1 MNDAMS
7 EPLQKER
14 KSKLHDLIPYRRME
28 RFLRVIIES
37 SDDGLWVTDGK
48 GNILYNNEASEKLT
62 GVKNEDVIGM
72 NLTETIARGYW
83 EFSCSLEAIKTKK
96 RFSAIQNMGLTGK
109 KLLTTATPVIDEN
122 DEVILVVCNERD
134 ITRLTDL
141 QVQLEQAE
149 KREAKYKEELLHLK
163 QLETIKEKFVI
174 ESKSMA
180 KVIKTALKLSDL
192 NESDILLL
200 GESGTG
206 KGLLAKLIHNS
217 SNRRDN
223 TYVVINC
230 AALPE
235 TLLEAELFGYEKGAF
250 TGARDDGK
258 IGLIELAHEGTLFL
272 DEIGDMPLSIQAKFL
287 TYLDN
292 RKVMRLGGVTERKIN
307 CTIVAATN
315 KNLENLVKK
324 REFRQDLY
332 FRINTFSL
340 EIPPLRERPEDIFAL
355 INYYLSRYNKKYCEK
370 KRLTHA
376 TIEKMILYN
385 FPGNV
390 RELKNILKRA
400 VATCENQHID
410 EDILKSIRF
419 DTHADQKSL
428 SPEKCKSMDLNKRLQ
443 SYERIIL
450 KDAMKHCKTTREMAS
465 FLNIS
470 QPSVIRKLNKA
481 NLKMPKGSIQ

>member
-1 MNDAMS
+1 MNDAMP
-7 EPLQKER
+7 EPPQKDR
-14 KSKLHDLIPYRRME
+14 KSKLHDLIPYGRME

-62 GVKNEDVIGM
+62 GVKNEDAIGL
-72 NLTETIARGYW
+72 NLKETIERGYW

-96 RFSAIQNMGLTGK
+96 RFSAIQHMGLTGK
-109 KLLTTATPVIDEN
+109 KVLTTATPVIDED
-122 DEVILVVCNERD
+122 DEVVLVVCNERD

-141 QVQLEQAE
+141 QELLEQAE
-149 KREAKYKEELLHLK
+149 KREEKYKEELLHLK
-163 QLETIKEKFVI
+163 QLEAIKEKFVV

-180 KVIKTALKLSDL
+180 KVIKTALKLADL
-192 NESDILLL
+192 DESDIMLL

-217 SNRRDN
+217 SNRSKN
-223 TYVVINC
+223 AFVVINC

-235 TLLEAELFGYEKGAF
+235 NLLEAELFGYEKGAF

-272 DEIGDMPLSIQAKFL
+272 DEVGDMPLSIQAKLL

-292 RKVMRLGGVTERKIN
+292 RKVMRLGGVKERRIN
-307 CTIVAATN
+307 CTIIAATN
-315 KNLENLVKK
+315 KNLEILVKK
-324 REFRQDLY
+324 REFRQDLF

-355 INYYLSRYNKKYCEK
+355 ISYYLSRYNKKYGEK
-370 KRLTHA
+370 KCLRHA
-376 TIEKMILYN
+376 TIEKLILYD

-390 RELKNILKRA
+390 RELKNVIKRA

-410 EDILKSIRF
+410 KDILQSIRF
-419 DTHADQKSL
+419 ENPADQKSPT
-428 SPEKCKSMDLNKRLQ
+428 SEKHQSMDLNERLQ

-450 KDAMKHCKTTREMAS
+450 KDAMKNCKTTREMAA

-470 QPSVIRKLNKA
+470 QPSVIRKLKKV
-481 NLKMPKGSIQ
+481 NLKMPKG